1 MAHRGGASSGEVVDG
16 GGGLGTMRVR
26 PSVVLDDG
34 EDAQAM
40 RKTTAMP
47 MVVGGELG
55 DVRGGR
61 RRARGGGDV
70 RWLMK
75 MALWRCW
82 SLGEGTRRCGRGRRV
97 CG

>member
-1 MAHRGGASSGEVVDG
+1 MAHRGGASSGEVVDD

-61 RRARGGGDV
+61 R
-70 RWLMK
+70 
-75 MALWRCW
+75 
-82 SLGEGTRRCGRGRRV
+82 
-97 CG
+97 

>member
-1 MAHRGGASSGEVVDG
+1 MAHRGGASSGEVVVG
-16 GGGLGTMRVR
+16 GGGSGTMQVR
-26 PSVVLDDG
+26 PPVVLDDG

-61 RRARGGGDV
+61 R
-70 RWLMK
+70 
-75 MALWRCW
+75 
-82 SLGEGTRRCGRGRRV
+82 
-97 CG
+97 